1 MADGFPTLSG
11 RVRHGQQTDEIRAP
25 TDVVM
30 STPGT
35 QTHALDEEGSIP
47 PCAHGQR
54 MTTGR

>member
-11 RVRHGQQTDEIRAP
+11 RVRHGKRTDEIRTP
-25 TDVVM
+25 TEVVM
-30 STPGT
+30 SSPGT
-35 QTHALDEEGSIP
+35 QTYALDEEASFR